1 MASVKASG
9 YDFKRYWNDSAYWGD
24 AYIEDEVI
32 EVNGD
37 ACNGDGFDADSLND
51 SDVIVVK
58 SGVVISCGLHDSSL
72 TAHLRK
78 WLKALKAR
86 NTTTVLIEVDRDKI
100 DSLLAAISP
109 SIVANGGKVVS
120 K

>member
-1 MASVKASG
+1 M
-9 YDFKRYWNDSAYWGD
+9 
-24 AYIEDEVI
+24 
-32 EVNGD
+32 
-37 ACNGDGFDADSLND
+37 
-51 SDVIVVK
+51 
-58 SGVVISCGLHDSSL
+58 HDSSL

-100 DSLLAAISP
+100 DSLLAAIAP